1 MLISIII
8 PVYNEINT
16 ISKILDAVHSSPIW
30 NHHQKEIIV
39 VDDFSNDGTRELLIE
54 LDNQINKVIFHEK
67 NSGKGAALRSGFKSF
82 SGDIL
87 IIQDAD
93 LEYDPAEYP
102 ILVKPIEDNRA
113 DVVYGSRFV
122 GGGSHRVVYFWH
134 MIGNRFLTFV

>member
-54 LDNQINKVIFHEK
+54 LDNQINKVIRIKLQH
-67 NSGKGAALRSGFKSF
+67 
-82 SGDIL
+82 IL
-87 IIQDAD
+87 IRS
-93 LEYDPAEYP
+93 
-102 ILVKPIEDNRA
+102 IL
-113 DVVYGSRFV
+113 
-122 GGGSHRVVYFWH
+122 
-134 MIGNRFLTFV
+134 